1 MHVPTATKV
10 TVVPDTVH
18 TEVVV
23 EAKLTASPDEAV
35 ALTVNGAVPNASF
48 VRAPNVMVWLPCVT
62 DTVHTEVVVEA
73 KLTASPDDAVADRER
88 RCPIGPIRRA
98 PNVMV

>member
-23 EAKLTASPDEAV
+23 EAKLTASPDDAV
-35 ALTVNGAVPNASF
+35 ALTVNGAVP
-48 VRAPNVMVWLPCVT
+48 
-62 DTVHTEVVVEA
+62 
-73 KLTASPDDAVADRER
+73 
-88 RCPIGPIRRA
+88 
-98 PNVMV
+98 